1 MLPGYWER
9 FIHSHRYAPDEGEG
23 GGGGGDG
30 GGSGNGGGG
39 GGDTKPEW
47 ASEFGDKFDPDRA
60 WNTIKTLREAER
72 TLKRERDQHKRK
84 ADELEGKDATESEK
98 LAKRLSDLEAENG
111 ALKTA
116 QQTAIIRDA
125 VADAARQEGAVYP
138 EDIYRLLDSDAI
150 EVEDG
155 KVKNA
160 AKLVTALKASRPA
173 LFGNSSADGNKGRQ
187 QQGADSGDMNAMLR
201 RAAGRG

>member
-1 MLPGYWER
+1 MLPGYWDR
-9 FIHSHRYAPDEGEG
+9 FIQAHRYAPGDDDGGDDGGDKGDKG
-23 GGGGGDG
+23 GGGG
-30 GGSGNGGGG
+30 NGGG
-39 GGDTKPEW
+39 DKPEW

-72 TLKRERDQHKRK
+72 TLKRERDGHKRE
-84 ADELEGKDATESEK
+84 ADGLKEASKSEADK
-98 LAKRLSDLEAENG
+98 LADRLTALEAENG

-138 EDIYRLLDSDAI
+138 DDIYKLLDSAAI

-160 AKLVTALKASRPA
+160 AKLVTALKTSRPA

-187 QQGADSGDMNAMLR
+187 QQGADGGDMNTLLR